1 LAKGVNKLVASYTG
15 AIVSA
20 VLMLLLSVLAKLGL
34 YVGAAEA
41 MMEWHMFY
49 SLSVLGII
57 GGMVEAAV
65 MTFVVVYATL
75 WLYYKLA

>member
-1 LAKGVNKLVASYTG
+1 MAKGVNKLVASYTG

-34 YVGAAEA
+34 YVGAAES
-41 MMEWHMFY
+41 MMQWHMFY

-75 WLYYKLA
+75 WLYYKLN